1 MGVSGWIKSE
11 VNVPKPNLSHNWRA
25 GCLAGASKPSCVLT
39 DFALVG
45 KSLQKWAIESS
56 WAPNHEL

>member
-1 MGVSGWIKSE
+1 MGVSGWMNSE
-11 VNVPKPNLSHNWRA
+11 VKVPKPNISHNWRA

-45 KSLQKWAIESS
+45 KSLQQ
-56 WAPNHEL
+56 